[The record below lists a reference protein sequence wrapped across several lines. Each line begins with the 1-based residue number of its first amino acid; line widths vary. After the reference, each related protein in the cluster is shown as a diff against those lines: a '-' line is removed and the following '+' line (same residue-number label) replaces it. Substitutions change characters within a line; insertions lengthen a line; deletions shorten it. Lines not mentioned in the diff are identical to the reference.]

1 MFPSFQILFKSLK
14 AFNSLVN
21 KQPDVFDAETL
32 VIVIKILES
41 QTDNPVR
48 CSVLRLL
55 AKACVM
61 HEINRQNI
69 VNADIV
75 KYLKPLL
82 SDESSEVSVWKRNW
96 NV

>member
-1 MFPSFQILFKSLK
+1 MK
-14 AFNSLVN
+14 AFNSVIN
-21 KQPDVFDAETL
+21 KQPDVFDPETL
-32 VIVIKILES
+32 LIVMKILEN
-41 QTDNPVR
+41 QTDVPVR
-48 CSVLRLL
+48 CSALRLL

-69 VNADIV
+69 VNADII

-82 SDESSEVSVWKRNW
+82 ADESSEVSTPNNCFLC

>member
-1 MFPSFQILFKSLK
+1 M
-14 AFNSLVN
+14 VN

-32 VIVIKILES
+32 VIVIKILEN
-41 QTDNPVR
+41 QTDVAVR

-82 SDESSEVSVWKRNW
+82 AEESSEVSGHIHIYVHPNDH
-96 NV
+96 VIIA

>member
-1 MFPSFQILFKSLK
+1 MI
-14 AFNSLVN
+14 N
-21 KQPDVFDAETL
+21 KQPDVFDADTL
-32 VIVIKILES
+32 VIVIKILDE
-41 QTDNPVR
+41 QTDVPVR
-48 CSVLRLL
+48 CGALRLL

-82 SDESSEVSVWKRNW
+82 ADESSEVSDATFPVHSYHTRQSFG
-96 NV
+96 

>member
-1 MFPSFQILFKSLK
+1 M
-14 AFNSLVN
+14 VN
-21 KQPDVFDAETL
+21 KQPDVFDPETL

-41 QTDNPVR
+41 QTDAPVR
-48 CSVLRLL
+48 CSALRLL

-61 HEINRQNI
+61 HETNRQNI

-82 SDESSEVSVWKRNW
+82 ADESSEVSAKLYEF
-96 NV
+96 

>member
-1 MFPSFQILFKSLK
+1 M
-14 AFNSLVN
+14 VN
-21 KQPDVFDAETL
+21 KQPDVFDPDTL

-41 QTDNPVR
+41 NQTDVPVR
-48 CSVLRLL
+48 CSALRLL

-61 HEINRQNI
+61 HETNRQNI

-82 SDESSEVSVWKRNW
+82 ADESSEVSAKLYEYSNDRAIIV
-96 NV
+96 

>member
-1 MFPSFQILFKSLK
+1 M
-14 AFNSLVN
+14 VN

-32 VIVIKILES
+32 LIVIKILES
-41 QTDNPVR
+41 QTDNLVR

-69 VNADIV
+69 VNADII

-82 SDESSEVSVWKRNW
+82 SDESSEVSVTLI
-96 NV
+96 NVFTV